1 MVIHEFDI
9 AMANVSIRLAQDLM
23 VDILIN
29 NVSVRRTRSGY
40 ATYTDKQHYGI
51 SSDMLARK
59 WGIGLD
65 KEKRTL
71 QSTTQYHAISYLK
84 PLTRRHRTD
93 LLPQRL
99 SGLNFGFYTDTIFA
113 KDKSIVWNT
122 CAQIFIYLIIM
133 RSK

>member
-1 MVIHEFDI
+1 MIEQRNF
-9 AMANVSIRLAQDLM
+9 SIGLAQDLM
-23 VDILIN
+23 VDILIRN
-29 NVSVRRTRSGY
+29 ARVRIKRSGY
-40 ATYTDKQHYGI
+40 ATYTDTRHHGI
-51 SSDMLARK
+51 SADMLARK

-71 QSTTQYHAISYLK
+71 QSTTQYHAILYLK

>member
-1 MVIHEFDI
+1 MEEEYMKRSKIHCYINIVESIITSAPPTIQCRYDLLIHEFDI
-9 AMANVSIRLAQDLM
+9 KMANVSIRLAQDLM

-65 KEKRTL
+65 KANFNL
-71 QSTTQYHAISYLK
+71 QSTT
-84 PLTRRHRTD
+84 
-93 LLPQRL
+93 
-99 SGLNFGFYTDTIFA
+99 
-113 KDKSIVWNT
+113 
-122 CAQIFIYLIIM
+122 
-133 RSK
+133 